1 MRINQNVQ
9 ALIKGLL
16 IFIVASLAVEVFD
29 VMDSM
34 SSGVSSLSS
43 LAAGDLEGA
52 LSPGVGFF
60 EIIGFLGGVAAIY
73 GLYIYWNCL
82 RTSGTQLDETG
93 NKATLNIANATLLM
107 IIAEVL
113 FMIGIFVPIIGS
125 VIAVILMIIAFIL
138 NIMGYSNLKKSS
150 SLEPEGVVGAQ
161 KLFMGFVF
169 AIIAGALG
177 WIPLIGWIIALV
189 FNILYWVYI
198 FKGWK
203 AIQISFSN

>member
-60 EIIGFLGGVAAIY
+60 E
-73 GLYIYWNCL
+73 
-82 RTSGTQLDETG
+82 
-93 NKATLNIANATLLM
+93 
-107 IIAEVL
+107 
-113 FMIGIFVPIIGS
+113 IIGS